1 MKRDIRIARSQVITK
16 LGFFRIKY
24 NQEERSVLMVLKY
37 TRYVLEKQKKNYYIY
52 YIMYVRRQ
60 KRKKGDVKIRK

>member
-1 MKRDIRIARSQVITK
+1 
-16 LGFFRIKY
+16 
-24 NQEERSVLMVLKY
+24 MVLKY